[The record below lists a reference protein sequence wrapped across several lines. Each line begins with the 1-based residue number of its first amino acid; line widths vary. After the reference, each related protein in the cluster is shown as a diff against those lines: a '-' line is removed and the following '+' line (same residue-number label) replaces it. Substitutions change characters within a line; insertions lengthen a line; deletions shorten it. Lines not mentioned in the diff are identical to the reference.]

1 MPDFD
6 AVVVGAGVIGLA
18 IGRRL
23 GELGLGALVLE
34 RAGAIGHETSSRNSE
49 VIHSGVYYPTRSK
62 KARFCVTGREALY
75 AYCQQRGIPFRRCGK
90 LIVACSASEVSA
102 LTDIRNRALD
112 NGVND
117 VQWLSQGEANALEPQ
132 VSCIAALWLP
142 CTGIIDSHTL
152 MHTLRGD
159 LESLGGNVLLHTAMT
174 AAQAAQ
180 GLWEVET
187 NTSSE
192 RSIATTRWLI
202 NAAGLWATEVAGCID
217 GLPPAMIPHP
227 YFAKGN
233 YFTLGGIRPFTRLV
247 YPLPDSAGLGIHAT
261 IDLTGAVRFGPDVQ
275 WVDAPRYDLDGSRVA
290 AFYESIRKY
299 YPALPDGSLQPAY
312 AGVRP
317 KIVGPGAA
325 AADFRIDGP
334 LEHGMAG
341 LVNLFGIES
350 PGLTSCLAIADHVAD
365 KIVQTP

>member
-1 MPDFD
+1 MPDLD

-23 GELGLGALVLE
+23 GELGLGTVVLE
-34 RAGAIGHETSSRNSE
+34 RAGAIGQETSSHNSE

-62 KARFCVTGREALY
+62 KARFCVAGREALY
-75 AYCQQRGIPFRRCGK
+75 GYCQQRGIPFRRCGK
-90 LIVACSASEVSA
+90 LIVASSAPELSA
-102 LTDIRNRALD
+102 LTDLKNRALD

-117 VQWLSQGEANALEPQ
+117 VQWLSQGEANALEPE
-132 VSCIAALWLP
+132 VSCIAALWVP

-152 MHTLRGD
+152 LHTLCGD
-159 LESLGGNVLLHTAMT
+159 LESFGGNLLLHTAIT

-180 GLWEVET
+180 EVWKIET
-187 NTSSE
+187 NTSGECST
-192 RSIATTRWLI
+192 ATTGWLI
-202 NAAGLWATEVAGCID
+202 NAAGLWAPEVARCID
-217 GLPPAMIPHP
+217 GLTPALIPRP

-247 YPLPDSAGLGIHAT
+247 YPMPDSAGLGIHAT

-275 WVDAPRYDLDGSRVA
+275 WVDAPRYDVDNSRVA
-290 AFYESIRKY
+290 TFYEAIRKY
-299 YPALPDGSLQPAY
+299 FPALPDGSLQPAY

-317 KIVGPGAA
+317 KIAGPGAA

-334 LEHGMAG
+334 SEHGMAG
-341 LVNLFGIES
+341 LINLYGIES
-350 PGLTSCLAIADHVAD
+350 PGLTSCLAIADHVASL
-365 KIVQTP
+365 IVETA